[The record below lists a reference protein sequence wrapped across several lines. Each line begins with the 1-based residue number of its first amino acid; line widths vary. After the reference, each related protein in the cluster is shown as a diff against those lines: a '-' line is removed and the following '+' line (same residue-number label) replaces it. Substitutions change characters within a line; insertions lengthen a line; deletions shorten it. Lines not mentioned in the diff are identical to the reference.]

1 MEYDKESACIGE
13 TEIVGEETKMNGSGK
28 KKRGIIVI
36 SAAAAA
42 VVAIL
47 AAVLIFKGG
56 EKSYRSIRVVELEGS
71 VTITRENVGSMD
83 ASVNMNLISGDHVST
98 SADSYVVLRLDDDK
112 YVMLGESG
120 SIQVDA
126 DGRAES
132 GRTTIHLET
141 GSVLNE
147 IRNPLGEN
155 AAYEIVT
162 PSATMSV
169 RGTVFETRAN
179 GSGSQGNIE
188 VLVYEGKVTVGL
200 EGQEPVLYGGGEY
213 TQFTAGDA
221 PRFLVEREKITADRL
236 NTQMIPRL
244 QEINGSGRVLDLGD
258 AVLED
263 LAAEAG
269 GTDQSQAADGSGT
282 EKNTASG
289 EESSPEPDAAET
301 EEPVPVR
308 SPEISGTKEP
318 AATAKPKAETTPR
331 PTAEPAASRQ
341 PAATENPGE
350 QTDVTQTP
358 QPVQPPAPT
367 AAPTPAP
374 TAAPTQAP
382 TAAPT
387 QAPTQA
393 PTTAPTQAPTA
404 APTATPTQAPAQTP
418 TVTQEDRDAWKEAEQ
433 SALVGTRTESG
444 EMRWKVIFYLP
455 DIISSSAET
464 EGSIAQISSQSPG
477 VYTLQLLAAG
487 AAVAEP
493 QPPAVNDVHGATDQF
508 VFEGWYT
515 ETGEKWEFTQQT
527 MEEKNVYLFPVWKDG
542 KENKYYY
549 PVILRD
555 SFTSS
560 YYCGSV
566 KEGSHINEI
575 PVISGETEYRGY
587 NQPARPGYLLKGWG
601 TGPLWGTKTGTV
613 QGVTALRASWQ
624 EEVAGGCQVL
634 YVTDTIENGYGD
646 LIDMEETEPGTQTLN
661 GPTESMLPETLR
673 GKTINWQLDDG
684 TSISGVAELKAG
696 EVYIFHPGTQ

>member
-1 MEYDKESACIGE
+1 MVYDKESACIGG

-132 GRTTIHLET
+132 GRTTIRLET

-221 PRFLVEREKITADRL
+221 PQFIVEREKITADRL
-236 NTQMIPRL
+236 NAQMIPRL
-244 QEINGSGRVLDLGD
+244 REINGSGRVLDLGD

-263 LAAEAG
+263 FVAEAG

-289 EESSPEPDAAET
+289 DEASPEPDAAET

-308 SPEISGTKEP
+308 SPEVSGTKEP

-331 PTAEPAASRQ
+331 PMAEPAASRQ

-350 QTDVTQTP
+350 QSDVTQTS

-387 QAPTQA
+387 QTPTQA
-393 PTTAPTQAPTA
+393 PTTAP
-404 APTATPTQAPAQTP
+404 AQNP
-418 TVTQEDRDAWKEAEQ
+418 TVTQEDKDAWKEAGQNE
-433 SALVGTRTESG
+433 SVGTRTESG

-493 QPPAVNDVHGATDQF
+493 KAPTFNDVSGATDQF

-527 MEEKNVYLFPVWKDG
+527 MEEKNVYLFPVWRDG

-566 KEGSHINEI
+566 EEGSHINEI

-587 NQPARPGYLLKGWG
+587 NQPTRQGYLLKGWG

-634 YVTDTIENGYGD
+634 YVTDTKENGYGD

-661 GPTESMLPETLR
+661 GPAENMLPETLK

-684 TSISGVAELKAG
+684 TSISGGTELEAG
-696 EVYIFHPGTQ
+696 KVYIFHPATQ

>member
-1 MEYDKESACIGE
+1 MEYDKESACIGG

-28 KKRGIIVI
+28 KKKGIIMI

-132 GRTTIHLET
+132 GRTTIRLET

-188 VLVYEGKVTVGL
+188 VLVYEGKVAVGL
-200 EGQEPVLYGGGEY
+200 EGQEPVLYESGEY

-221 PRFLVEREKITADRL
+221 PQFLVEREKITADKL

-263 LAAEAG
+263 FVAEAG
-269 GTDQSQAADGSGT
+269 GTDQSQAANDSGT

-289 EESSPEPDAAET
+289 EEASPVPDAAET

-308 SPEISGTKEP
+308 SPEVSGTKEP

-350 QTDVTQTP
+350 QSDVTQTS

-374 TAAPTQAP
+374 TQAPTAAPTQTPTQAP
-382 TAAPT
+382 TAAP
-387 QAPTQA
+387 
-393 PTTAPTQAPTA
+393 
-404 APTATPTQAPAQTP
+404 AQNP
-418 TVTQEDRDAWKEAEQ
+418 TVTQEDKDAWKEAGQNE
-433 SALVGTRTESG
+433 SVGTRTESG

-493 QPPAVNDVHGATDQF
+493 KAPTFNDVSGATDQF

-527 MEEKNVYLFPVWKDG
+527 MEEKNVYLFPVWRDG

-566 KEGSHINEI
+566 EEGSHINEI

-587 NQPARPGYLLKGWG
+587 NQPTRSGYLLKGWG

-613 QGVTALRASWQ
+613 QGVTTLRASWQ

-634 YVTDTIENGYGD
+634 YVTDTKENGYGD

-661 GPTESMLPETLR
+661 EPAENMLPETLK

-684 TSISGVAELKAG
+684 TSISGGTELEAG
-696 EVYIFHPGTQ
+696 KVYIFHPATQ

>member
-1 MEYDKESACIGE
+1 
-13 TEIVGEETKMNGSGK
+13 MNESGK
-28 KKRGIIVI
+28 KKKGIIVI

-132 GRTTIHLET
+132 GRTTIRLET

-188 VLVYEGKVTVGL
+188 VLVYEGKVAVGL
-200 EGQEPVLYGGGEY
+200 EGQEPVLYESGEY

-221 PRFLVEREKITADRL
+221 PQFIVEREKITADRL

-244 QEINGSGRVLDLGD
+244 QEINGSGRVLNLGA

-263 LAAEAG
+263 LTAETG

-289 EESSPEPDAAET
+289 EEASPVPDAAET
-301 EEPVPVR
+301 EEPMPVR

-367 AAPTPAP
+367 AAPT
-374 TAAPTQAP
+374 TAPTQAP
-382 TAAPT
+382 TTAPT
-387 QAPTQA
+387 AA

-433 SALVGTRTESG
+433 SALVGTQTETG

-487 AAVAEP
+487 ETVAEP
-493 QPPAVNDVHGATDQF
+493 KAPAFNDVSGATDQF

-527 MEEKNVYLFPVWKDG
+527 MEEKNVYLFPVWRDE
-542 KENKYYY
+542 KENQYYY

-575 PVISGETEYRGY
+575 PVISAETKYRGY
-587 NQPARPGYLLKGWG
+587 NQPTRPGYLLKGWG
-601 TGPLWGTKTGTV
+601 TGPLWGTRTGTV
-613 QGVTALRASWQ
+613 KGVTALHASWQ
-624 EEVAGGCQVL
+624 KEVTGGCQVL
-634 YVTDTIENGYGD
+634 YVTDTKENGYGD
-646 LIDMEETEPGTQTLN
+646 LIDMEEMAIGEQTLN
-661 GPTESMLPETLR
+661 GPAENMLPETLK
-673 GKTINWQLDDG
+673 GKEIDWQLNDE
-684 TSISGVAELKAG
+684 TSIG
-696 EVYIFHPGTQ
+696 EVTELDAGKIYIFHPATQ